1 MFDVFIKGIDL
12 NQTGPNMTRLSASPD
27 RGSFGIEGLRRRSR
41 ENGLE
46 PDTDPHVLEM
56 TQHYQNAIAMTRLRE
71 QDDAFK
77 QQNLEY
83 DLRSTDWILD
93 KVRTNDVYAQNL
105 YAALCN
111 NDFVS
116 TELFPFLKGQRWHCS
131 WRYAGG
137 IIADMQERGDYVD
150 WYCSGIRQDYD
161 SIPPPGV
168 VPENTVTDEIRED
181 LLRLGWTV
189 VDGQIE

>member
-1 MFDVFIKGIDL
+1 MDIGL
-12 NQTGPNMTRLSASPD
+12 NQTGRNVTQLSASPE
-27 RGSFGIEGLRRRSR
+27 RGTFGIDCLRRRSC
-41 ENGLE
+41 EKGLD

-56 TQHYQNAIAMTRLRE
+56 TQYYQNSMAITRLRE
-71 QDDAFK
+71 QREDFK

-93 KVRTNDVYAQNL
+93 KVRGNDVYAQNL
-105 YAALCN
+105 YAAMCN

-137 IIADMQERGDYVD
+137 IIADMREQGDYVD

-161 SIPPPGV
+161 AIPPTGV
-168 VPENTVTDEIRED
+168 VPESTVTDEIRED
-181 LLRLGWTV
+181 LLRLGWAV
-189 VDGQIE
+189 IDAEVK

>member
-1 MFDVFIKGIDL
+1 
-12 NQTGPNMTRLSASPD
+12 MTQLSSSPD

-41 ENGLE
+41 EKGLD

-56 TQHYQNAIAMTRLRE
+56 TQYYQHSMAMTRLRE
-71 QDDAFK
+71 QNADFK
-77 QQNLEY
+77 EQNLEY

-93 KVRTNDVYAQNL
+93 RVRTNDVYAQNL

-150 WYCSGIRQDYD
+150 WYCSGIQQDYD
-161 SIPPPGV
+161 TTRPTGTVSESI
-168 VPENTVTDEIRED
+168 VTDEIRED
-181 LLRLGWTV
+181 LLRLGWVV
-189 VDGQIE
+189 VDPE

>member
-1 MFDVFIKGIDL
+1 
-12 NQTGPNMTRLSASPD
+12 MTQLSRSPD
-27 RGSFGIEGLRRRSR
+27 RGSFGIEGLRRRAR
-41 ENGLE
+41 EKGLD

-56 TQHYQNAIAMTRLRE
+56 TQYYQNSMAMTRLRE
-71 QDDAFK
+71 QEEEFK

-111 NDFVS
+111 NEFVS

-131 WRYAGG
+131 WRSAGG
-137 IIADMQERGDYVD
+137 IIANMQESGDYVD

-161 SIPPPGV
+161 TILPADIVSESV
-168 VPENTVTDEIRED
+168 VTDEIRAD
-181 LLRLGWTV
+181 LLRLGWVV
-189 VDGQIE
+189 VDSDSRDDI

>member
-1 MFDVFIKGIDL
+1 
-12 NQTGPNMTRLSASPD
+12 MTRLSTSPD
-27 RGSFGIEGLRRRSR
+27 RGSFGIEGLRRSSR
-41 ENGLE
+41 EKGLD

-56 TQHYQNAIAMTRLRE
+56 TEYYQNAIAMTRQRE
-71 QDDAFK
+71 QGDAFK

-93 KVRTNDVYAQNL
+93 RVRANDVYAQNL

-111 NDFVS
+111 NEFVS

-150 WYCSGIRQDYD
+150 WYCSGIQQDYD
-161 SIPPPGV
+161 TKPKAGI
-168 VPENTVTDEIRED
+168 VPESTVTDEIRED
-181 LLRLGWTV
+181 LLRLGWAV
-189 VDGQIE
+189 VEFQE